1 MANFAIVGVAGY
13 IAPRHLTAIAATGN
27 TIVAAFDPFD
37 SVGRLD
43 ASFPD
48 CQFFTDQDSFKAYID
63 SVKGTSN
70 QIDWLSICTPNYTHA
85 QYIRYGLT
93 HGMNV
98 ICEKPVVLH
107 SEEIFEIMELEKTTG
122 HQVYTILQLR
132 LHDSIV
138 QLKEKLERSSED
150 KVYNIDLTYIT
161 SRGNWYYTSWKGDI
175 LKSGG
180 IATNIGVHL
189 FDMVQWL
196 FGPVK
201 ENIVRVLEADRV
213 EGTLKLQSAVVNYF
227 LSINSNYLPDNAV
240 KGEKKTYRAL
250 NIDGEE
256 FEFSKGFTELHTL
269 SYQKI
274 LAGEGFRISES
285 INSIRIVEQMRLE
298 KEKPTQMVDLKGQY
312 YHLQEEIDSAIRKV
326 LNNTAFIGGPSVRSF
341 EEHLSLFMDGCNVI
355 SCASGTDALQIALM
369 SLDLNPGDEVIVPAF
384 NYVAAAE
391 AVALLKL
398 KPVFVDVNPNTF
410 NMDTDSVR
418 SAITSK
424 TKAIIPV
431 HLFGQSCDM
440 ESILALAKQHNL
452 HVIEDN
458 AQAIGAEYTFRDGH
472 KEKTGTMGTIG
483 CTSFF
488 PSKNL
493 GCYGDGGAIFCKDA
507 ELAKRIRMIA
517 NHGQSQ
523 KYHHAVVGC
532 NSRLDAIQAAVLDV
546 KLRYLNDFN
555 DARRKAAAYYTREL
569 KSFDPEGRYY
579 LTPEETVY
587 STHVYHQYT
596 LRIKDGC
603 RDALKQY
610 LEQRGIPSMI
620 YYPLPLQEQR
630 AYRDICSSAD
640 NLTYAISL
648 CSEVLSIPM
657 HTELTYQIQ
666 DKVISTIKNFF
677 RENHD
682 R

>member
-27 TIVAAFDPFD
+27 TVVAAFDPFD

-43 ASFPD
+43 ASFPN

-63 SVKGTSN
+63 RVKGTPD
-70 QIDWLSICTPNYTHA
+70 QVDWLSICTPNYTHA

-107 SEEIFEIMELEKTTG
+107 AEEIQDIMELEKSTG

-132 LHDSIV
+132 LHDSIA
-138 QLKEKLERSSED
+138 QLKKRLEESSD
-150 KVYNIDLTYIT
+150 DRIHNIDLTYIT

-175 LKSGG
+175 QKSGG

-201 ENIVRVLEADRV
+201 ENVVRVLEEDRV
-213 EGTLKLQSAVVNYF
+213 EGQLKLQHAIVNYF
-227 LSINSNYLPDNAV
+227 LSINSAYLPDNAV
-240 KGEKKTYRAL
+240 KGEKKTYRTL
-250 NIDGEE
+250 NIDGDE

-274 LAGEGFRISES
+274 LAGEGFRISET
-285 INSIRIVEQMRLE
+285 IDSIRLVEQLRPE
-298 KEKPTQMVDLKGQY
+298 IEKPTQMVDLKGQY
-312 YHLQEEIDSAIRKV
+312 YRLQEEIDSAIRKV
-326 LNNTAFIGGPSVRSF
+326 LNSSAFIGGPIVRSF
-341 EEHLSLFMDGCNVI
+341 EDHLSAYIDGCNVI
-355 SCASGTDALQIALM
+355 SCASGTDALQIGLM
-369 SLDLNPGDEVIVPAF
+369 SFDLNPGDEVIVPAF

-391 AVALLKL
+391 AVALLGL
-398 KPVFVDVNPNTF
+398 KPVFVDVIPETF
-410 NMDTDSVR
+410 NMDPEALK
-418 SAITSK
+418 SAITTK

-440 ESILALAKQHNL
+440 APILALAKQNNL
-452 HVIEDN
+452 YVIEDN
-458 AQAIGAEYTFRDGH
+458 AQAIGAEYIFHDGH
-472 KEKTGTMGTIG
+472 REKTGTMGTIG

-493 GCYGDGGAIFCKDA
+493 GCYGDGGAIFCKDH
-507 ELAKRIRMIA
+507 ELAKKIRMIA

-546 KLRYLNDFN
+546 KLRCLNDFN
-555 DARRKAAAYYTREL
+555 DARRKAAAYYTAEL

-579 LTPEETVY
+579 HTPEETEY

-596 LRIKDGC
+596 LRIKNGL

-610 LEQRGIPSMI
+610 LERQGIPSMV
-620 YYPLPLQEQR
+620 YYPLPLQKQP
-630 AYRDICSSAD
+630 AYSDICSSAD
-640 NLTYAISL
+640 NLPNATSL

-666 DKVISTIKNFF
+666 DKVISAFKFFF
-677 RENHD
+677 RDNHD
-682 R
+682 

>member
-13 IAPRHLTAIAATGN
+13 IAPRHLAAIAATGN
-27 TIVAAFDPFD
+27 TVVAAFDPFD

-43 ASFPD
+43 ASFPN
-48 CQFFTDQDSFKAYID
+48 CQFFTDQDSFMAYID

-70 QIDWLSICTPNYTHA
+70 QVDWLSICTPNYTHG

-107 SEEIFEIMELEKTTG
+107 SEEIFDIMELEKTTG

-138 QLKEKLERSSED
+138 QLKNRLEKSSED
-150 KVYNIDLTYIT
+150 KIHNIDLTYIT

-175 LKSGG
+175 QKSGG
-180 IATNIGVHL
+180 VATNIGVHL

-201 ENIVRVLEADRV
+201 ENDVRVLEEDRV
-213 EGTLKLQSAVVNYF
+213 EGCLKLQHAIVNYF
-227 LSINSNYLPDNAV
+227 LSINSSYLPDNAV
-240 KGEKKTYRAL
+240 KGEKKTYRTL
-250 NIDGEE
+250 NIDGDE

-274 LAGEGFRISES
+274 LSGEGFRISES
-285 INSIRIVEQMRLE
+285 INSIRIVEQMRPE

-312 YHLQEEIDSAIRKV
+312 YRMQEEIDSAIRKV
-326 LNNTAFIGGPSVRSF
+326 LNSTTFIGGPSVRSF
-341 EEHLSLFMDGCNVI
+341 ENNLSLYMDGCSVI

-369 SLDLNPGDEVIVPAF
+369 SLDLNPGDEVLVPAF

-391 AVALLKL
+391 AVALLRL
-398 KPVFVDVNPNTF
+398 KPVFVDVISETF
-410 NMDTDSVR
+410 NMDPDSLK

-440 ESILALAKQHNL
+440 EPILALAKQHNL
-452 HVIEDN
+452 YVIEDN
-458 AQAIGAEYTFRDGH
+458 AQAIGAEYKFSDGH
-472 KEKTGTMGTIG
+472 IEKTGTMGTIG

-493 GCYGDGGAIFCKDA
+493 GCYGDGGAIFCKNF
-507 ELAKRIRMIA
+507 ELAKKIRMIA

-546 KLRYLNDFN
+546 KIRYLNDFN
-555 DARRKAAAYYTREL
+555 EARRKAAAYYTSQL
-569 KSFDPEGRYY
+569 KSFDPDGRYY
-579 LTPEETVY
+579 HTPEETDY

-596 LRIKDGC
+596 LRIENGL

-610 LEQRGIPSMI
+610 LEHHGISSMV
-620 YYPLPLQEQR
+620 YYPLPLQNQP
-630 AYRDICSSAD
+630 AYKNISSSTNSLINA
-640 NLTYAISL
+640 TSL
-648 CSEVLSIPM
+648 CTEVLSIPM
-657 HTELTYQIQ
+657 HTELTYHTQ
-666 DKVISTIKNFF
+666 DRVINTIKNFF

-682 R
+682 

>member
-1 MANFAIVGVAGY
+1 MANFAIIGVAGY

-27 TIVAAFDPFD
+27 TVVAAFDPFD

-43 ASFPD
+43 ASFPT

-63 SVKGTSN
+63 SVKGTPN
-70 QIDWLSICTPNYTHA
+70 QVDWLSICTPNHTHS

-107 SEEIFEIMELEKTTG
+107 SEEILEIMELEKSTG

-138 QLKEKLERSSED
+138 KLKEKLKKSPED
-150 KVYNIDLTYIT
+150 KTHHIDLTYIT

-175 LKSGG
+175 QKSGG

-189 FDMVQWL
+189 FDMIQWL
-196 FGPVK
+196 FGSVK
-201 ENIVRVLEADRV
+201 ENDVRVLEEDRV
-213 EGTLKLQSAVVNYF
+213 EGCLKLQHAVVNYF

-240 KGEKKTYRAL
+240 KGEKKTYRTL
-250 NIDGEE
+250 NIDGDE

-269 SYQKI
+269 SYQRI
-274 LAGEGFRISES
+274 LAGEGFRISET
-285 INSIRIVEQMRLE
+285 IGSIRLVEQLRPE

-312 YHLQEEIDSAIRKV
+312 YHMQEEIDSAIRKV
-326 LNNTAFIGGPSVRSF
+326 LNSAAFIGGPFVRNF
-341 EEHLSLFMDGCNVI
+341 EKHLSQYMDGCNVI
-355 SCASGTDALQIALM
+355 SCANGTDALQIALM

-384 NYVAAAE
+384 TYVASAE
-391 AVALLKL
+391 VVALLGL
-398 KPVFVDVNPNTF
+398 KPVFVDVEPRTF
-410 NMDTDSVR
+410 NMDPEALT
-418 SAITSK
+418 SAITTK

-440 ESILALAKQHNL
+440 EPILALAREYNL
-452 HVIEDN
+452 YVIEDN
-458 AQAIGAEYTFRDGH
+458 AQAIGAVYTFRDGH
-472 KEKTGTMGTIG
+472 RAKTGTMGTIG

-493 GCYGDGGAIFCKDA
+493 GCYGDGGAIFCKDS
-507 ELAKRIRMIA
+507 ELAKKIRMIA

-523 KYHHAVVGC
+523 KYRHAVVGC
-532 NSRLDAIQAAVLDV
+532 NSRLDAIQAAILDV

-555 DARRKAAAYYTREL
+555 EARRRAAIYYTSQL
-569 KSFDPEGRYY
+569 KSFDPDGRYFH
-579 LTPEETVY
+579 TPEETAY
-587 STHVYHQYT
+587 STHAYHQYT
-596 LRIKDGC
+596 LRIKGGR

-610 LEQRGIPSMI
+610 LEQHGIPNMV
-620 YYPLPLQEQR
+620 YYPLPLQEQL
-630 AYRDICSSAD
+630 AFRDFCPSAD
-640 NLTYAISL
+640 NLANATNL

-657 HTELTYQIQ
+657 HTELTCQIQ
-666 DKVISTIKNFF
+666 DRVISTIKNFF
-677 RENHD
+677 SRQP
-682 R
+682 